1 MKAVHTSSLSNPRD
15 VVLDLDSHP
24 SSRSRNG
31 GFRPAFSNVRRTH
44 SRSASWSLPGG
55 QGPRHTEFGRGLVS
69 LNPMT
74 PITNAIR
81 EIVPSFGQPS
91 RTSESNGSGG
101 SGRGTPRIS
110 RDPSQTSL
118 LGPSEL
124 EEGPEQGEGTS
135 GDNPVSAN
143 GHDPLRTLGDS
154 SSNVNVHLPH
164 EHTVIPM
171 GAQGTVDEPNLGLE
185 LSDSM
190 RWLERNTIFIILLL
204 IKFAWYHR
212 SGMWVCAMVEI
223 CGYHCNH

>member
-1 MKAVHTSSLSNPRD
+1 MSSVSNPRD
-15 VVLDLDSHP
+15 VVLDLDSPHP
-24 SSRSRNG
+24 PSRNRGG
-31 GFRPAFSNVRRTH
+31 GFHPAFSNVRRTH

-55 QGPRHTEFGRGLVS
+55 QGARHTEFGMGLVS

-81 EIVPSFGQPS
+81 EIVPSFGQTP
-91 RTSESNGSGG
+91 RTPESNGG
-101 SGRGTPRIS
+101 SGRGTPQPRIS

-118 LGPSEL
+118 LHGPS
-124 EEGPEQGEGTS
+124 EEGPEQGE
-135 GDNPVSAN
+135 DDDPIPEN
-143 GHDPLRTLGDS
+143 GHDSLRTLGDS

-171 GAQGTVDEPNLGLE
+171 GAQGTADEPNLGLE

-190 RWLERNTIFIILLL
+190 RWLERNAIFIILLL

-212 SGMWVCAMVEI
+212 SGM
-223 CGYHCNH
+223 CNSGHFET